1 MAQILLLGYCH
12 GQGISGPCQ
21 CGKSQRKLKEAYES
35 QRWNSQGHAKVFEQ
49 EDPTGENKLGNIK
62 VGVHPNHALCSV
74 VLKRLIRHGNMHHHF
89 QPSKPLHY
97 YPIISLC
104 TLGKTC
110 SSDGTQVSYKDHS
123 GPTFSIVSLQQNCL
137 CLKTVPMQMDTAQD
151 MQLLGIGEA

>member
-1 MAQILLLGYCH
+1 MQASK
-12 GQGISGPCQ
+12 ISGQKRSTQQPPTEPEGYLHTGSPCF
-21 CGKSQRKLKEAYES
+21 KL
-35 QRWNSQGHAKVFEQ
+35 R
-49 EDPTGENKLGNIK
+49 NIK

-89 QPSKPLHY
+89 QPSKPLRY